1 MFVCIFF
8 FFFFKDT
15 ATTEIYTLSLHD
27 ALPISIETFT
37 RLQRVEGEIVDEL
50 FNRLY
55 DSSSIVAYTSAQT
68 LSLMGRSE
76 KTKPAHRQRIL
87 TALADAVRSP
97 ESRRGIYAIVGTGGD
112 QSDRKSVV

>member
-1 MFVCIFF
+1 MLFRSVRQ
-8 FFFFKDT
+8 
-15 ATTEIYTLSLHD
+15 A
-27 ALPISIETFT
+27 AIETFT

-112 QSDRKSVV
+112 QSSYLRLSFQGQLDQMIFRSLLEVAGAL